1 MCGAALVG
9 LAQSEVEAAL
19 EDDDMLLT
27 FAVCYNQSLDWR
39 ILGDPHGMVGAR
51 ARWRASPA
59 ARGQMGACR
68 YQVQR

>member
-1 MCGAALVG
+1 
-9 LAQSEVEAAL
+9 VEAAL

-59 ARGQMGACR
+59 ARGLDM
-68 YQVQR
+68 